1 MMTGNFWS
9 PSATTSG
16 CTGTTYTV
24 TFNTDGGSAVQSQ
37 SVCSGQKATKPSD
50 PTKTGSVFAGWYTA
64 ATGGTT
70 FNFETTNINSNTTIY
85 ARWTASTVTLTLNAN
100 GGTVTPTSITI
111 NSGSTLGTLPVPTR
125 TGYTFDGWFSQQN
138 GTGTQYTANSTL
150 SANATAYAKWTASTV
165 TLTLNADGG
174 TVTPTSITINS
185 GSTLGTLPVPTR
197 TGYTFDGWFSQQ
209 NGTGTQYT
217 ANSTLSANATAYA
230 KWTVSTVTLTL
241 NADGGTVT
249 PTSITVNSGSTLG
262 TLPVPTRTGYTF
274 DGWFS
279 QQNGTGTQY
288 TANSTL
294 NANATA
300 YARWTANTYAV
311 TFDRQNGTGGSA
323 NVTVT
328 YGAAMPTA
336 TAPTR
341 TGYTFGGYYT
351 GTNSTGTQYYTAT
364 MTSARNCDLTSATT
378 LYASWTANTYTITLD
393 RQSGTGGSAS
403 VTATYDSAMPT
414 ATAPTRTGYTFGG
427 YYTGTNGTGTQY
439 YTATMTSARNCDLTS
454 ATTLYANWT
463 ASTVTLTLNPDG
475 GTVTPTSITV
485 NSGST
490 LGTLP
495 TPTRTGYT
503 FTGWFNRQN
512 SGGTQ
517 YTANSILNANATAYA
532 RWTATSYN
540 ITYNVNGGSTVQN
553 RTYTITSNAIT
564 LPVTTRN
571 GYTFAGWYE
580 NPDLTGNAVTTIP
593 TGSTGDKQF
602 YAKWNAVNYDIIY
615 VLDNGV
621 NAPENPLTYT
631 IEHHIILQDPAKN
644 GYEFDGWKEG
654 NEVQAGSTGTK
665 TFTAIWKIPTGV
677 SSSSSIA
684 ALQIYPNPAKDGNFN
699 VILSDSETAVL
710 TIINQ
715 QGQIVYSTVVDN
727 GFASINTNLETG
739 VYIVSIQSE
748 NGLKKQKLIIK

>member
-100 GGTVTPTSITI
+100 
-111 NSGSTLGTLPVPTR
+111 
-125 TGYTFDGWFSQQN
+125 
-138 GTGTQYTANSTL
+138 
-150 SANATAYAKWTASTV
+150 
-165 TLTLNADGG
+165 GG